1 MIETIKLTDEQVQ
14 AMRSQDSDLLMT
26 QEHLDLIRRSGPGS
40 GHHAMFIDNQLVRMP
55 SAEFNE
61 MLKTAFRAGWISA
74 MRELGISDEN
84 LIEKFDLAEPR
95 YGDSFFAV
103 TLTLHDGRA
112 ATGLGELVVPT
123 MTTH

>member
-1 MIETIKLTDEQVQ
+1 LTDEQVQ
-14 AMRSQDSDLLMT
+14 AMRSPDSEMLMT
-26 QEHLDLIRRSGPGS
+26 QEHLDLIRRSGPES
-40 GHHAMFIDNQLVRMP
+40 GYHAMLIDNQLVRMP

-74 MRELGISDEN
+74 MRELGISDEG
-84 LIEKFDLAEPR
+84 LIEKFDLAVPE

-103 TLTLHDGRA
+103 TLTLHDGRT